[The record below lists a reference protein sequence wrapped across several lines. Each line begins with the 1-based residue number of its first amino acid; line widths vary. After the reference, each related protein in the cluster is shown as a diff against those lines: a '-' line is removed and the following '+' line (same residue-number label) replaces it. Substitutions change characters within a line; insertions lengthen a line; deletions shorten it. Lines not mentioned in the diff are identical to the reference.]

1 MLIDI
6 HVHTSLSRSLPFSQA
21 DMLAQV
27 ARARQQGL
35 GACAL
40 TDHSDAADI
49 LAIHDALD
57 ASFPWRQHAYD
68 ADGVWLFPGV
78 EVDVAEGVHL
88 LAIGGREAIR
98 RFIMRLVPGIDAAGY
113 FAAQADLALFNVIA
127 HPLRPGHELT
137 RLPPALLPRFDALDL
152 NAKDLWRAGPEHHA
166 AMLGLSARHGLPLL
180 AGSDAHHPD
189 QLGAVRAELSQPVTS
204 PAGLRDSIRHA
215 PPRLHIHPELRAMV
229 AAAREAKARRR
240 AAGC

>member
-6 HVHTSLSRSLPFSQA
+6 HVHTSISRSLPFRHA

-35 GACAL
+35 DACAL

-57 ASFPWRQHAYD
+57 ATFPWRQHAYD
-68 ADGVWLFPGV
+68 ADGVRLFPGV

-88 LAIGGREAIR
+88 LAIGDREAIR
-98 RFIMRLVPGIDAAGY
+98 CFIMRLAPGIDAAGY
-113 FAAQADLALFNVIA
+113 FAAQADLALFNVVA

-137 RLPPALLPRFDALDL
+137 RLPAALVPRFDALDL
-152 NAKDLWRAGPEHHA
+152 NAKDLWRAGLAHRDA
-166 AMLGLSARHGLPLL
+166 LLAVSARHGLPLL
-180 AGSDAHHPD
+180 AGSDAHHPA
-189 QLGAVRAELSQPVTS
+189 QLGAVRAELARPIASL
-204 PAGLRDSIRHA
+204 AELRRTIRDT
-215 PPRLHIHPELRAMV
+215 PPQLHIHPELGTMV
-229 AAAREAKARRR
+229 AAARAAKALRRLR
-240 AAGC
+240 GG